1 MRLPAA
7 ALACLVVLPLSS
19 HAFLAPRPCPAPRH
33 RPSTRNERAED
44 TDGPPEPPQFDFS
57 DVARPVVFG
66 ERLNIPFSD
75 VSYEFDG
82 LTNDGAFSWM
92 VPYLRLFGYVEGN
105 TVVGGVPQKIE
116 DDGSVGNEEERDAL
130 RAAASR
136 DLRNIGDEERA
147 RRADVAALAYPV
159 AGLLCALSSLL
170 LDEGDLLGHLLRFLL
185 VFPPLA
191 VARSLQLSAERG
203 L

>member
-1 MRLPAA
+1 MRFPTV
-7 ALACLVVLPLSS
+7 ALACLIVLPLSS
-19 HAFLAPRPCPAPRH
+19 HAFLAPRPCPMPRH
-33 RPSTRNERAED
+33 RPYTNEDA
-44 TDGPPEPPQFDFS
+44 DGPPEPPQFDFT

-66 ERLNIPFSD
+66 ERLIIPFSD

-92 VPYLRLFGYVEGN
+92 VPYLRLAGYVEGN
-105 TVVGGVPQKIE
+105 TVVGGVPQKLA
-116 DDGSVGNEEERDAL
+116 DNDYVGDKEERDAL
-130 RAAASR
+130 RASAAR

-147 RRADVAALAYPV
+147 RRADVAAIAYPV
-159 AGLLCALSSLL
+159 AGLMCALSSLL
-170 LDEGDLLGHLLRFLL
+170 LDEGDLPGHLFRFLL